1 MFNPINNIK
10 TRIENN
16 KKAKTRIAQLDRR
29 IADLERRI
37 DNYRTSF
44 MLIDDS
50 EKSVKIQNQMAKMG
64 VELRN
69 AIIEHDELVAYGWTG
84 VAINKVNKA

>member
-1 MFNPINNIK
+1 MFNPINSIK

-16 KKAKTRIAQLDRR
+16 KKAKTRIAQLDKR

-50 EKSVKIQNQMAKMG
+50 EKSVEVQNQMTKMG
-64 VELRN
+64 DELLILIVER
-69 AIIEHDELVAYGWTG
+69 DELVAYGWTG
-84 VAINKVNKA
+84 VAIKKA

>member
-16 KKAKTRIAQLDRR
+16 KKAKARIAQLDKR

-50 EKSVKIQNQMAKMG
+50 ETSVKVQNQMKKMG
-64 VELRN
+64 DELRN
-69 AIIEHDELVAYGWTG
+69 AIIEHDELVAHGWTG
-84 VAINKVNKA
+84 VAINKA